1 MKNYRRITT
10 VSFPPNGDRKVNM
23 MPILMG
29 VPESVPHGL
38 RDYQPMIDASALEL
52 GSTVY
57 LTIHESFVAKGDT
70 QRRAGVHTDATN
82 SMGWGG
88 GGWGRREGIYMASTD
103 GRTRVFDEIRMD
115 VNEHGGVDI
124 PAFNHEEMEPSSLYW
139 ITDRTPHE
147 SLPALRSGERQFFR
161 LVSSEIGAWWS
172 MHNTANPL
180 GVLPRAPVIDGS
192 KFGPMEARA

>member
-1 MKNYRRITT
+1 
-10 VSFPPNGDRKVNM
+10 M

-29 VPESVPHGL
+29 VPGSVPHGL
-38 RDYQPMIDASALEL
+38 RDYQPMIDACALEL

-57 LTIHESFVAKGDT
+57 LTIHESFVAKGKT
-70 QRRAGVHTDATN
+70 QRRGGIHTEAYKAADGRFGGGDDDGGGNFGGGKSIAWDG
-82 SMGWGG
+82 GWGG
-88 GGWGRREGIYMASTD
+88 ITAGVYMASTD
-103 GRTRVFDEIRMD
+103 GRCRIWDEARHD
-115 VNEHGGVDI
+115 VDHHGGLEVSG
-124 PAFNHEEMEPSSLYW
+124 PGVEMEPSTLYW

-192 KFGPMEARA
+192 KFGPSEVRG